1 MVKIVPIIVAQA
13 THALVLARICVTTD
27 NGHRVS
33 STAKVSFTKLL
44 YDHTLKLNNPVVVH
58 LAHTKIRAV

>member
-13 THALVLARICVTTD
+13 THSLVLAQICVTTG

-33 STAKVSFTKLL
+33 STAKVSFAKLL
-44 YDHTLKLNNPVVVH
+44 YGHESKFRTL
-58 LAHTKIRAV
+58 T